1 MKVLKIM
8 GSVLLKG
15 FIRIIQIPL
24 TILYFILSFCGGL
37 IAGLGWLF
45 GVFVFGTTIILWIF
59 GEFDTWYQIAVA
71 LAISTAIVALPGW
84 ITDFLGEG
92 IMFLKMAL
100 SELSI

>member
-1 MKVLKIM
+1 MKTLRTIGKAI
-8 GSVLLKG
+8 LKG
-15 FIRIIQIPL
+15 FIFVIQIPL
-24 TILYFILSFCGGL
+24 TIIYFILSVCGGL
-37 IAGLGWLF
+37 ISGLGWLF
-45 GVFVFGTTIILWIF
+45 GVFVFGITIVLWVF

-100 SELSI
+100 KGFAA